1 MASALKRIQKELKDL
16 ERDPPTNCSAG
27 PSGSD
32 LFHWFV
38 THTQAQETKTKLQH
52 TKEVKSTQS
61 LLAANIWFSRLMR
74 CALNEQD
81 GNHHGP

>member
-16 ERDPPTNCSAG
+16 EKDPPTNCSAG

-38 THTQAQETKTKLQH
+38 L
-52 TKEVKSTQS
+52 
-61 LLAANIWFSRLMR
+61 
-74 CALNEQD
+74 
-81 GNHHGP
+81 